1 MDAGVE
7 GYFPTAN
14 QDQSAGGD
22 PFHRRS
28 LLWQH
33 GEPAVIPA
41 SNPKPIEIPNQESI
55 NMNNNNTVGVAPTI
69 LRLHP
74 GLDQGQ
80 LEIIGHLD
88 GPTLG
93 IAGPGAGKTLAVAL
107 RGANIL
113 LQGRARPEELV
124 LCTYSRAAAGE
135 LRQRFI
141 TLATDASCGGDL
153 SRVRIVTIHGLC
165 RRILHSDARRAGLR
179 PSFAVLNEDE
189 QERFLLRRFADV
201 FAPDLDVLE
210 REGWHWKEP
219 HLVIRHARKYFER
232 ICDELIDPGELTG
245 SWDPFHVALGRCYLR
260 YRELLQ
266 DEGNADFDH
275 LQRWAAE
282 LLEDDRIADPI
293 SDGIRHLVCDEYQ
306 DTSHVEEL
314 LLLRLS
320 RAHGNICVVGD
331 DDQSIY
337 RFRGASVQN
346 LLEFVDH
353 FSHCRTVALNVNYR
367 SHPDIVD
374 CYDRWMATAAD
385 WSNPDAGGR
394 PFRYPKSITPHN
406 PGAYRDYPAVIAVEG
421 RDVGDEGRRLAE
433 LVQFLKCKQVI
444 AEYDQ
449 VALLLHSVKGP
460 KAAGYLDALERAGI
474 SVNRATSGAGGHRWA
489 GTRRGVIV
497 TTIHQAKGREWD
509 VVMVGSL
516 NFDNPNVDPVGRELG
531 SYRRR
536 PAFEPAGRIAD
547 FDHARQ
553 HYVAFSRPRG
563 LLVLT
568 GSGPVHP
575 RFEGIWNDLP
585 RWAEMDA
592 TSLAALAR
600 QRFRPPE
607 SAVVTEQAPGP
618 VRVIPYL
625 RRLDVWVGRAAPAA
639 TKAGLQE
646 KRRP

>member
-1 MDAGVE
+1 M
-7 GYFPTAN
+7 N
-14 QDQSAGGD
+14 
-22 PFHRRS
+22 
-28 LLWQH
+28 
-33 GEPAVIPA
+33 
-41 SNPKPIEIPNQESI
+41 
-55 NMNNNNTVGVAPTI
+55 NNNNTVGVAPTI

-113 LQGRARPEELV
+113 LLGRARPEDLV

-141 TLATDASCGGDL
+141 TLATDAGCGGDL
-153 SRVRIVTIHGLC
+153 SRVRIGTIHGLC
-165 RRILHSDARRAGLR
+165 RRILQSHARRAGLR
-179 PSFAVLNEDE
+179 PRFAVLNEDE

-201 FAPDLDVLE
+201 FGPDLDVLE
-210 REGWHWKEP
+210 REGWRWKEP
-219 HLVIRHARKYFER
+219 HLVIRHALKYFER

-374 CYDRWMATAAD
+374 FYDRWMATAAD

-460 KAAGYLDALERAGI
+460 KAAGYLDALERADI